1 MKFKVTSRHIELT
14 SASGLI
20 TAGSA
25 GLDTCEFEWSAEW
38 SGFAKTVVFR
48 SGNVTA
54 SKVLV
59 ADNEVVQIP
68 SKCLTT
74 PNIPLEIGIYGQLGE
89 KKMPTIWCV
98 AINRV
103 AIGTA
108 PSDTGPEPTPSAY
121 EQWVA
126 QVQAY
131 RDTAMQ
137 SASAAA
143 NSAADAALDV
153 GQVDAA
159 ALSAVNSINSAGVEK
174 VNAVNAAGAA
184 QLNAI
189 NSAGESACA
198 AIQSAKTDA
207 LSAINTQKTNSV
219 SAVMSE
225 GDTQVARVQQAAGYA
240 YSKSESNARFA
251 GALVVKE
258 SGNPITVYPDATGAP
273 LTAISQ
279 RGKTTQPGTGD
290 PSPTN
295 IRPISGVGEY
305 RTDGYYVDVVITDKN
320 GTHTI
325 TAGPL
330 SAPMYEGDKLTWSG
344 GSTVEVVR
352 ARIKRILNGTE
363 VINAIPAAQIFEIV
377 LKDPVQNI
385 GNNIPFICSHYAY
398 KYLYG
403 ADGLYLTNAGNVL
416 YLGFAKAGTS
426 DKNILSEYIAAQY
439 ANNTPVTLVYGR
451 ATPTT
456 ETVAISEPITN
467 AAGPITIAA
476 ENTVDVTYNKSLAKA
491 FEQITAAIASLGT
504 V

>member
-68 SKCLTT
+68 SKCLIT
-74 PNIPLEIGIYGQLGE
+74 PNIPLEIGVYGQLGE
-89 KKMPTIWCV
+89 NKMPTIWCV

-108 PSDTGPEPTPSAY
+108 PSDTGPDPTPSAY

-137 SASAAA
+137 AASSAA
-143 NSAADAALDV
+143 NSAADAALYA

-159 ALSAVNSINSAGVEK
+159 ALSAVNSINSAGE
-174 VNAVNAAGAA
+174 
-184 QLNAI
+184 
-189 NSAGESACA
+189 SAGT
-198 AIQSAKTDA
+198 AIQSAEVET
-207 LSAINTQKTNSV
+207 LNAINTQKTSSV
-219 SAVMSE
+219 SAVLSE

-258 SGNPITVYPDATGAP
+258 SGNPITIYPDATGAP
-273 LTAISQ
+273 ITVVSL
-279 RGKTTQPGTGD
+279 RGKTTQTGTGD

-295 IRPISGVGEY
+295 IRPISGISAS
-305 RTDGYYVDVVITDKN
+305 ITVN
-320 GTHTI
+320 GTVYAPSVPIKLYGQNEVYDTWEPCVMVDGVLRSRHTQRF
-325 TAGPL
+325 GCSVL
-330 SAPMYEGDKLTWSG
+330 D
-344 GSTVEVVR
+344 
-352 ARIKRILNGTE
+352 GTE
-363 VINAIPAAQIFEIV
+363 NIV
-377 LKDPVQNI
+377 LHSVSASGYAHFYFPYGAYGEIKA
-385 GNNIPFICSHYAY
+385 CSHYQNKSLWATPNTIY
-398 KYLYG
+398 FDTSLNRVYATITDYTTADTLKSYL
-403 ADGLYLTNAGNVL
+403 
-416 YLGFAKAGTS
+416 
-426 DKNILSEYIAAQY
+426 AAQKS
-439 ANNTPVTLVYGR
+439 AGTPVTIVYQL
-451 ATPTT
+451 ATPIVTLGDPYT
-456 ETVAISEPITN
+456 IPN
-467 AAGPITIAA
+467 AAGDVTISA

>member
-1 MKFKVTSRHIELT
+1 MKFKVAARHIELI

-48 SGNVTA
+48 AGNVTEP
-54 SKVLV
+54 KVLV
-59 ADNEVVQIP
+59 ADNEVVQVP
-68 SKCLTT
+68 PKCLTT
-74 PNIPLEIGIYGQLGE
+74 PNIPLEVGVYGQLGE

-108 PSDTGPEPTPSAY
+108 PSDTGPAPTPSAY

-137 SASAAA
+137 AASSAA

-159 ALSAVNSINSAGVEK
+159 ALIAVNGINAAGVEK

-184 QLNAI
+184 QLNAV
-189 NSAGESACA
+189 NSAGESAGA
-198 AIQSAKTDA
+198 AIQSAKTEA
-207 LSAINTQKTNSV
+207 LNAINTQKTNSV

-225 GDTQVARVQQAAGYA
+225 GDTQVARVQQAAEYA
-240 YSKSESNARFA
+240 YSKAESNARFA

-273 LTAISQ
+273 LTAVSL
-279 RGKTTQPGTGD
+279 RGKTTQSGTGD

-295 IRPISGVGEY
+295 IRPISGISASISVNGTVYAPSVPIKLYGQNEVYDTWEPCVMVDGALRSRYTQRWNVVELTGNEDWILSVDSYFTFPQALPPNANAAVGMCSTY
-305 RTDGYYVDVVITDKN
+305 RYAYSYSANAVFIRTDGVVYAGALLTATYNKDVAAWKSQLASLKSSGSPV
-320 GTHTI
+320 TI
-325 TAGPL
+325 VYQLATPIVTL
-330 SAPMYEGDKLTWSG
+330 GDPYT
-344 GSTVEVVR
+344 
-352 ARIKRILNGTE
+352 IP
-363 VINAIPAAQIFEIV
+363 NA
-377 LKDPVQNI
+377 
-385 GNNIPFICSHYAY
+385 
-398 KYLYG
+398 
-403 ADGLYLTNAGNVL
+403 AGNV
-416 YLGFAKAGTS
+416 T
-426 DKNILSEYIAAQY
+426 
-439 ANNTPVTLVYGR
+439 
-451 ATPTT
+451 
-456 ETVAISEPITN
+456 IS
-467 AAGPITIAA
+467 A